1 MRLIRAFIDLLL
13 YSNLWIAL
21 AAASMAAQTQF
32 LLCGRAYPTPLLGF
46 IFFATLCLYAAHR
59 IVGLEKAQPF
69 LEKGRFSVISRFR
82 GHIMAY
88 AAVAAVGAAFFFF
101 QLPFRLQLAAVA
113 PSLIALGYVLPLLS
127 GRRRLRDLSY
137 LKIFL
142 IAIAWSWITVL
153 LPALELGMGWS
164 IPMIV
169 MILERAFFIF
179 AITLPFDIRDLEVDA
194 YNQVRTLPALLG
206 SRRTKMLALFCLLAM
221 AALAGLNH
229 HVDAYSTGAFAGILL
244 SGLIACVLIFFS
256 DRVKHDYYFS
266 GLIDGL
272 MVLQFGLVW
281 GLGQVILCG
290 VARYWTLDVLPF

>member
-1 MRLIRAFIDLLL
+1 MPLVRAFIDLIL

-21 AAASMAAQTQF
+21 AALSMAAQTQF
-32 LLCGRAYPTPLLGF
+32 LLSGRVSPSPLLGF
-46 IFFATLCLYAAHR
+46 ILFATLLLYAVHR
-59 IVGLEKAQPF
+59 IVGLEKVQPF
-69 LEKGRFSVISRFR
+69 LEKGRFFVISRFR
-82 GHIMAY
+82 GHIMIYAGIAAIG
-88 AAVAAVGAAFFFF
+88 AAVFFF

-113 PSLIALGYVLPLLS
+113 PSLIALGYVLPLLG

-137 LKIFL
+137 IKIFL

-169 MILERAFFIF
+169 MLLERAFFIF

-206 SRRTKMLALFCLLAM
+206 YRRTKLLALFCLLAM

-229 HVDAYSTGAFAGILL
+229 HADVYSNGAFAGILL
-244 SGLIACVLIFFS
+244 SGLIAFTLIWYS
-256 DRVKHDYYFS
+256 DRVKHDYYFT

-272 MVLQFGLVW
+272 MVLQFGVVW
-281 GLGQVILCG
+281 GLG
-290 VARYWTLDVLPF
+290 

>member
-1 MRLIRAFIDLLL
+1 MPLIRAIINFIL

-21 AAASMAAQTQF
+21 AALAMAAQTQF
-32 LLCGRAYPTPLLGF
+32 LLSGQVSPTPLLGF
-46 IFFATLCLYAAHR
+46 IFFATLLLYAAHR
-59 IVGLEKAQPF
+59 IVGLEKVQPF
-69 LEKGRFSVISRFR
+69 LEKGRFFVISRFQR
-82 GHIMAY
+82 HIIAY
-88 AAVAAVGAAFFFF
+88 AAAAAVGAAFFFF
-101 QLPFRLQLAAVA
+101 QLSFHLQLAAVA

-127 GRRRLRDLSY
+127 GRKRLRDLSY

-169 MILERAFFIF
+169 MLLERAFFIF

-194 YNQVRTLPALLG
+194 FNEVKTLPALLG
-206 SRRTKMLALFCLLAM
+206 YRRTKMLALACLLAM
-221 AALAGLNH
+221 TALAGLNH
-229 HVDAYSTGAFAGILL
+229 HVDAYSTGAFTGILV
-244 SGLIACVLIFFS
+244 SGLAAFVLAYFS
-256 DRVKHDYYFS
+256 DKVENDYYFS

-281 GLGQVILCG
+281 GLG
-290 VARYWTLDVLPF
+290 